1 MAFIKSKK
9 LYAILMGSEEGKDIV
24 KDAPELSEEELQ
36 NRIDKFMGSSGS
48 SSIKN
53 TDSDEEDEVKE
64 NKSFDTK
71 EELVDYVKKGGFEEK
86 KSIEQLQEERKQAIK
101 DYNKTGDEK
110 FSQKEKELE
119 KQIDDLKSKKFDEHR
134 EEENQVDYEEA
145 KTKFSDNGYKK
156 PEVKDYSHI
165 KNEKKKLDTI
175 VGDVSHYT
183 SDKSYD
189 VLDFRNTLEKNGFK
203 VDYIENK
210 SGTWRDRNGEKHKEY
225 DIKLE
230 DGNHIYFDLIAD
242 ENYDT
247 KEVIAYKN
255 GKGW

>member
-9 LYAILMGSEEGKDIV
+9 LYAILMGNEEGKDIV

-53 TDSDEEDEVKE
+53 TDSDDEDEMK
-64 NKSFDTK
+64 
-71 EELVDYVKKGGFEEK
+71 EK

-165 KNEKKKLDTI
+165 KNEKKKLDTL
-175 VGDVSHYT
+175 VGDASHYT
-183 SDKSYD
+183 NDKSYD
-189 VLDFRNTLEKNGFK
+189 VLNFRETLEKNGFD

-210 SGTWRDRNGEKHKEY
+210 SGTWQDHNGEKFKEY
-225 DIKLE
+225 DIKLKN
-230 DGNHIYFDLIAD
+230 GTHIYFRLIAD
-242 ENYDT
+242 SDYDT
-247 KEVIAYKN
+247 KEVIAYTN